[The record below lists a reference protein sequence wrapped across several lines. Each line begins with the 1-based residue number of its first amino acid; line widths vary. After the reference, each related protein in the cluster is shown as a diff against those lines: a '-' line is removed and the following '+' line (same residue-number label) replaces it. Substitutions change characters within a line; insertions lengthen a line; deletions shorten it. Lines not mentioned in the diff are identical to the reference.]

1 MWQLIIE
8 SVIALLLVVGGLA
21 AVTGAVG
28 MLRFNDFYMRM
39 HGPAMSST
47 VGVGAIILASIG
59 FFWFHTH
66 TFSAQELILMVLL
79 MVTTPISAHLLTM
92 SAMHMK
98 LPRQSNTQGGPFE
111 INEQI
116 DQD

>member
-1 MWQLIIE
+1 MIIVIQCLVSILLII
-8 SVIALLLVVGGLA
+8 GGLA
-21 AVTGAVG
+21 ALIGAIG

-47 VGVGAIILASIG
+47 IGIGCCIIASII
-59 FFWFHTH
+59 FYWFHTG
-66 TFSAQELILMVLL
+66 SLGLQPLVLMVLVV
-79 MVTTPISAHLLTM
+79 VTTPISAHLLTM

-98 LPRQSNTQGGPFE
+98 LPRQSNTKGGPFE

>member
-1 MWQLIIE
+1 MWQLIVE
-8 SVIALLLVVGGLA
+8 SIVALLLIAGGLTA
-21 AVTGAVG
+21 LTGALG

-47 VGVGAIILASIG
+47 IGIGSIILASIG
-59 FFWFHTH
+59 FLWFHTGV
-66 TFSAQELILMVLL
+66 FSAQELLLMVLL

-98 LPRQSNTQGGPFE
+98 LPRQSNTLGGPFE